1 MYTVTLA
8 FAVFALICWGIF
20 WRNSSL
26 LYPTYS
32 RIKSGRRIV
41 ALTFDDGPH
50 SQVTPLVLNVLAR
63 YNVKATFFCVGKQAE
78 NYPELIRRAH
88 SEGHLLG
95 NHSYEHSQS
104 FFFLGPSGTER
115 SIRKTAEVI
124 HSITGCYPRYYRS
137 PVGIKTPPQALA
149 AWKQKLAFI
158 GWTRWPGDGG
168 PQRLTVS
175 KIHRLLSAARDG
187 DIIMLHDGK
196 VDLSGNEVVKD
207 THYSG
212 MQDCLP
218 LLIEG
223 LLEKGLTP
231 VRLDEML
238 KEPAY
243 SSQPA
248 GELKGKAFWRE
259 IFRSLVHEHAQPLRL
274 SLALAAGV
282 FIGCSPLFGFHTLL
296 GLMAAGKFRLNKLA
310 VVAGTNI
317 SNPITGPLVIFA
329 TIQIG
334 WRILT
339 GSWLSLNLDNIR
351 SDSILVST
359 DHVLAGWLV
368 GLTIVGTGLA
378 LLLAGIFY
386 AILRLK
392 KALQQ

>member
-1 MYTVTLA
+1 LYTVTLT
-8 FAVFALICWGIF
+8 FVVFALLCWGIF

-26 LYPTYS
+26 LYPTQS
-32 RIKSGRRIV
+32 RIKPGRRIV

-50 SQVTPLVLNVLAR
+50 SQVTPLVLDVLAR
-63 YNVKATFFCVGKQAE
+63 YDVKATFFCVGKQAE
-78 NYPELIRRAH
+78 NYPELIRRTH
-88 SEGHLLG
+88 SEGHLLA

-104 FFFLGPSGTER
+104 FFFLGPSRTAL
-115 SIRKTAEVI
+115 SIRRTGEI
-124 HSITGCYPRYYRS
+124 IYRITGCYPRYYRA

-168 PQRLTVS
+168 PQKLTVS
-175 KIHRLLSAARDG
+175 KMHKLLSAVRDG
-187 DIIMLHDGK
+187 DIIVLHDGK
-196 VDLSGNEVVKD
+196 VDLSGNEVIKQ

-212 MQDCLP
+212 MQECLP

-223 LLEKGLTP
+223 LRAKGLTP
-231 VRLDEML
+231 VLLDEML

-248 GELKGKAFWRE
+248 AELKGKAYWRE
-259 IFRSLVHEHAQPLRL
+259 LFGSLAQEHTEPLRL

-282 FIGCSPLFGFHTLL
+282 FIGCSPLFGFHSLL
-296 GLMAAGKFRLNKLA
+296 GLMAAAKFRLNKLA
-310 VVAGTNI
+310 VIAGTNI

-334 WRILT
+334 WRILR
-339 GSWLSLNLDNIR
+339 GSWLSLEVNKIEME
-351 SDSILVST
+351 STLVSA
-359 DHVLAGWLV
+359 DHILASWLI

-378 LLLAGIFY
+378 LLLGCILY
-386 AILRLK
+386 AVLRLK
-392 KALQQ
+392 KAQQ